1 MLPSLLSL
9 LFSFVISFCF
19 LSFFT
24 SFTSLLSVCY
34 PPILLVSLSHLITS
48 LPPLLSSFNISVPKS
63 PTLTCLTSFPPLS
76 SFFHHPPLHTVFF
89 IYSTLSS
96 SQSSSFLPF
105 LSSSPPVFCSITRL
119 PLFVSSS
126 LSQDFLSTSPC
137 VWQSEE
143 RSSTLVSS
151 LILPWFAWNPP
162 GVLGPGKS
170 PHGCC
175 SPCCELP
182 IDRHK
187 GSWMMLRG
195 YCSCEQTAQQG
206 PVSLKRFVNAA
217 YMQITNVC
225 CSQIHLHFPTGL
237 SDADARL
244 PRLISVFISEECLQH
259 GGELLL

>member
-96 SQSSSFLPF
+96 SVLLLPSLPLL
-105 LSSSPPVFCSITRL
+105 LSSC
-119 PLFVSSS
+119 
-126 LSQDFLSTSPC
+126 FL
-137 VWQSEE
+137 QY
-143 RSSTLVSS
+143 
-151 LILPWFAWNPP
+151 
-162 GVLGPGKS
+162 
-170 PHGCC
+170 H
-175 SPCCELP
+175 
-182 IDRHK
+182 
-187 GSWMMLRG
+187 
-195 YCSCEQTAQQG
+195 
-206 PVSLKRFVNAA
+206 
-217 YMQITNVC
+217 QITSLC
-225 CSQIHLHFPTGL
+225 LFFTLSGL
-237 SDADARL
+237 SFHLSVCLTKWRKKQHACVFTYSSMICMKSSRCSW
-244 PRLISVFISEECLQH
+244 PR
-259 GGELLL
+259 